1 MWDILPPARLIHV
14 KKKWSC
20 AFYEWRIEQ
29 QQKKEDF
36 EMEELLQIQRDSLN
50 TKLGN
55 DILFINPKIPKN
67 LM

>member
-20 AFYEWRIEQ
+20 GFYEWRIEQ